1 MSDAAAAIPK
11 PNSAR
16 PPGPKGAFL
25 LGHIVELI
33 RDSMR
38 FLERCSRQYGDVVVL
53 RFFHVPVCLL
63 ANPADIESVLSKNS
77 ANFLKA
83 RDYRAMKSIL
93 GNGLLTSEGAFWQRQ
108 RKLVNPAFR
117 HENIDLYAQTMVS
130 ATSRM
135 LDGWRDGETRDVHQ
149 DFMAVTLEIVT
160 RALFGSEV
168 PGDTAKVGKWLEIL
182 MEDFMR
188 QAGMAFLLPE
198 SVPVPTFFRLR
209 RAIESLNAMIYKLID
224 QRRAER
230 AAGNAPEHHDLLE
243 MLLSAQG
250 EEGSQMTDEQ
260 VRDEVM
266 TLFLAGHETTANALS
281 WTWYLLAQHPEIT
294 TKLFAELDSVLQG
307 HAATAA
313 DSARLP
319 YTEMV
324 VKESMRLYP
333 PVWAVGRQSIG
344 PFEAGGYQF
353 PAKTNVVILQR
364 TLHRDPRYFA
374 EPEVFDPE
382 RWSPDSPR
390 YRVLPRFAYFPFGGG
405 PRVCVGTGFAM
416 MESILLLAT
425 IAQRYD
431 MKLAPHQ
438 KVRML
443 PSVTLRPRDGI
454 KMILHRR
461 ALPPAPSPARL
472 V

>member
-1 MSDAAAAIPK
+1 VSDAAAAIPNPK
-11 PNSAR
+11 PLG

-25 LGHIVELI
+25 VGHIVELV

-38 FLERCSRQYGDVVVL
+38 FLERCSREYGDVVTL
-53 RFFHVPVCLL
+53 KFFHVPVCLL
-63 ANPADIESVLSKNS
+63 SSPVDIEAVLSKNS

-93 GNGLLTSEGAFWQRQ
+93 GNGLLTSEGSFWQKQ
-108 RKLVNPAFR
+108 RKLVQPAFR
-117 HENIDLYAQTMVS
+117 HENIDSYAETMVS

-135 LDGWRDGETRDVHQ
+135 LDGWRDGRTRDVHE

-160 RALFGSEV
+160 KVLFGSEV
-168 PGDTAKVGKWLEIL
+168 PGDAADVGKWLAIL

-209 RAIESLNAMIYKLID
+209 RAIQSLDAMIYKLID

-230 AAGNAPEHHDLLE
+230 KLPRTHPHHDLLDT
-243 MLLSAQG
+243 LLSAQG

-281 WTWYLLAQHPEIT
+281 WTWYLLAQHPEVT
-294 TKLFAELDSVLQG
+294 AKLSAELDQVLRSRT
-307 HAATAA
+307 ATAA

-364 TLHRDPRYFA
+364 TLHRDPRFFA
-374 EPEVFDPE
+374 DPEVFDPE
-382 RWSPDSPR
+382 RWSPSGVR
-390 YRVLPRFAYFPFGGG
+390 FRQLPRFAYFPFGGG
-405 PRVCVGTGFAM
+405 PRGCVGAGFAM
-416 MESILLLAT
+416 MEAILLLAT
-425 IAQRYD
+425 IAQRFD
-431 MKLAPHQ
+431 MTLAPHQ

-443 PSVTLRPRDGI
+443 PSVTLRPRRGI
-454 KMILHRR
+454 KMILRGR
-461 ALPPAPSPARL
+461 SQ
-472 V
+472 